1 MHELTLNEW
10 FCSGSSTSSNAAAG
24 SPWKLFCPILSTS
37 SLHGSHCRQH
47 HISVLRHEPR
57 CQPTYSRMTGSG
69 RPAFLSAWTMDP
81 GPLATYVRLWPRI
94 SASSRT
100 PPNEMRWNGRSS
112 ARAIDCPS
120 DVFPVPGG
128 PTNLRLIQRC
138 LDSLESN
145 SAHKRMGPLTAL
157 EPEPRFA
164 LPEPERRGAGLRWE
178 GGEGTTARSDV
189 AFGSTEVPSFSALD
203 ISASARAIASPSE
216 RWAAA
221 EAAASPFPPS
231 PFALGA
237 GSGAGTSGGRSASRG
252 SCSAWSCLRRTTA
265 RYSMRRFLI
274 FSSP

>member
-1 MHELTLNEW
+1 MAGRARARSTARA
-10 FCSGSSTSSNAAAG
+10 TSSPSQAG
-24 SPWKLFCPILSTS
+24 RQTWDLF
-37 SLHGSHCRQH
+37 
-47 HISVLRHEPR
+47 
-57 CQPTYSRMTGSG
+57 
-69 RPAFLSAWTMDP
+69 
-81 GPLATYVRLWPRI
+81 
-94 SASSRT
+94 
-100 PPNEMRWNGRSS
+100 N
-112 ARAIDCPS
+112 
-120 DVFPVPGG
+120 DVF
-128 PTNLRLIQRC
+128 
-138 LDSLESN
+138 DSQESN

-157 EPEPRFA
+157 EPGPRFA
-164 LPEPERRGAGLRWE
+164 LPEPERRGAGVRWE

-189 AFGSTEVPSFSALD
+189 AFGSAEVPSFSALD